1 MLFAKLQSATTSDA
15 AIRRRRRL
23 QPAGGAGDKVF
34 PPTYPGEGS
43 RNPPP
48 RHVFEIRREP
58 SGKDVACVLID
69 SVQSQANRLEE
80 SLREAIADGVSIP
93 HVRVDFAGSGVDFA
107 PITSLDAPHRLF
119 DAILRDS
126 ANDGVPF
133 MQSAEGVAI
142 QSATSADAS
151 AILRLSPTALIFGV
165 WNSTGEGGG
174 LGAKFARALTS
185 EINGFDVP
193 VEEITQR
200 LGDTE
205 IRTLARRTGSRID
218 PLGILRKVEVFK
230 TKTAWDTDQQRL
242 ADRSKGDRPKKVR
255 PSEINHGN
263 ITPSVQALGVTM
275 AYAEHVVVLSLAGLR
290 RARFGR
296 TDWNAP
302 ARAYLAALALLAIVE
317 QDAMGY
323 ALRSRCDLVPEGYAP
338 FEIVRS
344 DGSTETFDLDR
355 AGARAL
361 YAEAKD
367 AAESAGIDFAP
378 EPLVLKPQQKLVEII
393 KRSRELALQGE
404 GGEEPVDADA

>member
-230 TKTAWDTDQQRL
+230 DED
-242 ADRSKGDRPKKVR
+242 G
-255 PSEINHGN
+255 
-263 ITPSVQALGVTM
+263 
-275 AYAEHVVVLSLAGLR
+275 
-290 RARFGR
+290 
-296 TDWNAP
+296 
-302 ARAYLAALALLAIVE
+302 
-317 QDAMGY
+317 MGH
-323 ALRSRCDLVPEGYAP
+323 
-338 FEIVRS
+338 
-344 DGSTETFDLDR
+344 
-355 AGARAL
+355 
-361 YAEAKD
+361 
-367 AAESAGIDFAP
+367 
-378 EPLVLKPQQKLVEII
+378 
-393 KRSRELALQGE
+393 
-404 GGEEPVDADA
+404 